1 MTKSR
6 EGGSNEVTD
15 GTKREAARTKR
26 PPCDILADMLVEA
39 KAGNDTERIRKIIRA
54 QK

>member
-39 KAGNDTERIRKIIRA
+39 KAGNDTERIRKIIQA